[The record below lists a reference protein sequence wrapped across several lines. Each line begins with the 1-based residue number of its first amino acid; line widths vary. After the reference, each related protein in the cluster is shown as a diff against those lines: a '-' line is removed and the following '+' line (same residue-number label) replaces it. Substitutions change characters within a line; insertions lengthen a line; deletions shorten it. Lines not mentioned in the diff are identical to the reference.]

1 MYSVEMENAK
11 CFINGGFV
19 GLWSFLQVQGLK
31 VDNSRICQFSSCF
44 DLFEV
49 SLHSL
54 NILHWQLMFTLWLNI
69 LRIFFEQSLN
79 IFHCQLMYTLSDWI
93 SSLCKSPPASFW
105 AKKTHSAALLIHKK
119 NFANPSHSRHQTPL
133 KMTWQ
138 IIKWSPFIFRRFQ
151 ARPKWTNHVVILS
164 LNFITP
170 KNGLSTNDTVVSL
183 PPYNAM
189 MMQMMMIMTRSC
201 RNMIHGGKRKLVEI
215 SRDPQGTRWPPAPP
229 HDVDI
234 FSFFV
239 ALSSYPLIPLH
250 DNDIFLFVF
259 VFVPVDLPPPPH
271 DEDVFSFFVF
281 VFVFS
286 LCPLTPPN
294 DEDISLCAQ
303 GVLWIFL
310 SRGIYSNSKVLGM
323 RFRSLIWNSNH
334 A

>member
-1 MYSVEMENAK
+1 MEVLLDYDLSSKCKVWKLTIQESVNFPAASTFSK
-11 CFINGGFV
+11 FRSI
-19 GLWSFLQVQGLK
+19 LW
-31 VDNSRICQFSSCF
+31 IFSTDSWC
-44 DLFEV
+44 
-49 SLHSL
+49 S
-54 NILHWQLMFTLWLNI
+54 
-69 LRIFFEQSLN
+69 
-79 IFHCQLMYTLSDWI
+79 LSDWI
-93 SSLCKSPPASFW
+93 FFEYFLNNLWIFSTASW
-105 AKKTHSAALLIHKK
+105 CTHSLTESHHFVKALQLHFEPRRRIPLLCSSIKK
-119 NFANPSHSRHQTPL
+119 NFANPSHLRHQTPL

-259 VFVPVDLPPPPH
+259 V
-271 DEDVFSFFVF
+271 
-281 VFVFS
+281 
-286 LCPLTPPN
+286 
-294 DEDISLCAQ
+294 
-303 GVLWIFL
+303 
-310 SRGIYSNSKVLGM
+310 
-323 RFRSLIWNSNH
+323 
-334 A
+334 